1 MTNYNNYYM
10 EAIVNFGAQRQPQR
24 LLVDTGS
31 SWTWTMADNC
41 SNDSK
46 LAKCR
51 ETTEVFHPRES
62 ESFQALG
69 EKKYIKYGK
78 GEIEGDR
85 VKDTVAMGPAE
96 SPDEIKADE
105 FPFLLVYQSARN
117 F

>member
-1 MTNYNNYYM
+1 
-10 EAIVNFGAQRQPQR
+10 
-24 LLVDTGS
+24 
-31 SWTWTMADNC
+31 MADNC

-46 LAKCR
+46 LAKCS
-51 ETTEVFHPRES
+51 ETKKVFHPRES
-62 ESFQALG
+62 ESFKALG

-85 VKDTVAMGPAE
+85 VMDTIAMGPKG

-105 FPFLLVYQSARN
+105 FPFLLVYTDQAARN